1 MVGVG
6 PAFAYSITG
15 LAEAKEGDMKRITTW
30 AAWAGMG
37 LLLVASLVFGVRASI
52 CCIGEAGN
60 ERWLLLGLVFP
71 VALVGLGFAST
82 YLVTRLADVRAK
94 RRPRPSAAAIR
105 LEHA

>member
-1 MVGVG
+1 LFLRTVSSGPDICEEGV
-6 PAFAYSITG
+6 
-15 LAEAKEGDMKRITTW
+15 MKRIGT
-30 AAWAGMG
+30 WAGMG

-82 YLVTRLADVRAK
+82 YLVTRLADARAK

-105 LEHA
+105 LEHAR